1 MARLLSGEPMFFYP
15 KVQSQSSPGMS
26 RYRNMGTGLH
36 FSGKRINQAWSVV
49 ARTRLRRAAGS
60 VRLHSK
66 ADLP

>member
-1 MARLLSGEPMFFYP
+1 MGRARF
-15 KVQSQSSPGMS
+15 VS
-26 RYRNMGTGLH
+26 RLVSRVTGNMGTSGH
-36 FSGKRINQAWSVV
+36 FFGKRINQAWSVV